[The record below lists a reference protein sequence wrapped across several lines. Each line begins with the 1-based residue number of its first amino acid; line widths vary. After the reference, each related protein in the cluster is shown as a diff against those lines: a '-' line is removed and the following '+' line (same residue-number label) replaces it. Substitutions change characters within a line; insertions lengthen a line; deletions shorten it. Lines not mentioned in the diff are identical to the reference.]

1 MSTVSLLIIVN
12 LTSLVF
18 SSGMQIMNSLMVLK
32 HMRGGRR

>member
-18 SSGMQIMNSLMVLK
+18 SSGMQLANSLMVMK
-32 HMRGGRR
+32 EMRKR

>member
-18 SSGMQIMNSLMVLK
+18 SSGLNMVNSLMVLK
-32 HMRGGRR
+32 YMRGGRR